1 MQNPHRRRAIEWHK
15 ALIKKKKAALEML
28 EAQKVIEDV
37 ESEAGEYVPKAELA
51 RLRSKFF
58 DIQDST
64 SVDGRFIA
72 AISGVAH
79 NAQL

>member
-1 MQNPHRRRAIEWHK
+1 
-15 ALIKKKKAALEML
+15 ML

-79 NAQL
+79 NAQLWRYVLCFGAISEIHPY